1 MVKHLLVSTL
11 AQLALCAL
19 CGCWIA
25 TAQADPANGFALY
38 AGPVYSRTPAA
49 GINTHGI
56 SVNVDAQMAM
66 DPHWSLNPYL
76 ELSYEHTNQPY
87 TVLSGS
93 AGLQARY
100 WVDHWF
106 MGGQYL
112 FHDEN
117 RRQNGSTTSAY
128 YGAALGLATGWES
141 DTHWSVVLEVNT
153 FEATGL
159 RLNYNDTRTDVRLQ
173 IGYRWY

>member
-1 MVKHLLVSTL
+1 MAIRPLVSTFL
-11 AQLALCAL
+11 LVTLGMLLYAWSA
-19 CGCWIA
+19 I
-25 TAQADPANGFALY
+25 AQADPANGFALY
-38 AGPVYSRTPAA
+38 MGPVYSHTPSSN
-49 GINTHGI
+49 IHTHGL
-56 SVNVDAQMAM
+56 SVNADAQMALNR
-66 DPHWSLNPYL
+66 HWSLNPYL

-106 MGGQYL
+106 LGGQYL

-117 RRQNGSTTSAY
+117 RRQSGNTTSAY
-128 YGAALGLATGWES
+128 YGAALGMAARWES
-141 DTHWSVVLEVNT
+141 DAHWSVVLELNT
-153 FEATGL
+153 FEAQGL
-159 RLNYNDTRTDVRLQ
+159 RLNYNDSRTDVRLQ